1 MENKLIKKIYLN
13 RPEVKIEW
21 SFDYVSS
28 YENYLSE
35 IRVNFTE
42 ENHVF
47 FNTCSE
53 VSLRALTNLIQIKH
67 SEITLL
73 CPIGMFTVFG
83 ATININNKHGK
94 PHQMYD
100 VIDLLFR
107 NTDPTTLY
115 DIRDWNV
122 GYEYLDNKD
131 NKQSNED
138 AEINDMKNWSYS
150 EPDRPV
156 FETEEE

>member
-28 YENYLSE
+28 YKNYLSE

-42 ENHVF
+42 ETHVF

-53 VSLRALTNLIQIKH
+53 VSLQALTNLIQIKH
-67 SEITLL
+67 SEITLV

-83 ATININNKHGK
+83 ATININNKHLPLICK
-94 PHQMYD
+94 
-100 VIDLLFR
+100 
-107 NTDPTTLY
+107 
-115 DIRDWNV
+115 
-122 GYEYLDNKD
+122 
-131 NKQSNED
+131 S
-138 AEINDMKNWSYS
+138 
-150 EPDRPV
+150 
-156 FETEEE
+156 